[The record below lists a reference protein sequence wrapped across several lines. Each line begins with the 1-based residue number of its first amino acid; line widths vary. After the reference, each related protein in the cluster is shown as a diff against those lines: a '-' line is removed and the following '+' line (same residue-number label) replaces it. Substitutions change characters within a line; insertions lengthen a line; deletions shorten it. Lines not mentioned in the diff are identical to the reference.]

1 MWTLCTSAGNTDQCE
16 TEETKQNLFLWD
28 PFFFKQRKADR
39 LNRSWDERTFWK
51 KKRKKPT
58 VGSWHI
64 NCCSAKD
71 TEPPRKLWWADSDP
85 YLRDT
90 PQPAWTQ
97 ALCVPVCKMSYIISN
112 DPIIVAFYCVQLL
125 GCGLQYTSRWR
136 DACDTGVTIKR
147 TQTGGHRADR
157 RHLPLSRRMVYDAVL
172 TPTCGNC
179 LWFVLCCS
187 FPMGH
192 LRTLGL
198 MLQCAS

>member
-1 MWTLCTSAGNTDQCE
+1 MKGRFE
-16 TEETKQNLFLWD
+16 
-28 PFFFKQRKADR
+28 
-39 LNRSWDERTFWK
+39 

-112 DPIIVAFYCVQLL
+112 DPIIVAFYCVFSCLVVGCSTRRADVMHVTL
-125 GCGLQYTSRWR
+125 GWR
-136 DACDTGVTIKR
+136 LNARKR
-147 TQTGGHRADR
+147 AGTEQTGGICLCHDVWSMTQCWPHVWKLPVIRSLLQFSDGTLKNFRANAAMR
-157 RHLPLSRRMVYDAVL
+157 L
-172 TPTCGNC
+172 
-179 LWFVLCCS
+179 
-187 FPMGH
+187 
-192 LRTLGL
+192 LRNFNKHFFFIL
-198 MLQCAS
+198 